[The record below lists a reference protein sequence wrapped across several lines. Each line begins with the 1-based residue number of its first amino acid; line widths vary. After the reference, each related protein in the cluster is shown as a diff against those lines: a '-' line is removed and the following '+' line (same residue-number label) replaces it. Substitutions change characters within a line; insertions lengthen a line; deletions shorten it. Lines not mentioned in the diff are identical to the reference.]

1 MVHITLNK
9 ISKQY
14 QSNWVFNDLSCVITP
29 ESPTV
34 VLGCNG
40 SGKSTLLQLI
50 LSAIT
55 PTLGQIEYTRGSTRI
70 NPDQAFRLMAI
81 AAPYIEL
88 IEEFTLEEMLNFHR
102 RLKPCVHNL
111 KAQEVMKI
119 CNLENSYYK
128 CIRDFS
134 SGIKQ
139 RVKLALAILSDT
151 PVLLLDEPTSNL
163 DHEGI
168 DWYHDLVQKHHKNRT
183 VVVSSNSLQHEYS
196 FCTQVINLE
205 EYKTIPSKDPSLLL
219 Y

>member
-14 QSNWVFNDLSCVITP
+14 QTNWIFNDLSCVITP
-29 ESPTV
+29 ESPTAV
-34 VLGCNG
+34 IGYNG

-55 PTLGQIEYTRGSTRI
+55 PTTGQIEYTKGSTRI
-70 NPDQAFRLMAI
+70 NPEHAFRLMAI

-102 RLKPCVHNL
+102 RLKPCVRNL
-111 KAQEVMKI
+111 KAHEVIKI
-119 CNLENSYYK
+119 CNLENNSHK
-128 CIRDFS
+128 CIRNFS
-134 SGIKQ
+134 SGMKQ
-139 RVKLALAILSDT
+139 KVKLALAILSDT

-168 DWYHDLVQKHHKNRT
+168 GWYHDLVQNHYKNRT
-183 VVVSSNSLQHEYS
+183 VVVSSNSLEHEYS

-205 EYKTIPSKDPSLLL
+205 EYKTIPLTDPFLVL